1 LLLPAVLGDAGCE
14 AGGGGI
20 CDMGY
25 LLSYLAGLVRADYR
39 LIAAK
44 TP

>member
-1 LLLPAVLGDAGCE
+1 
-14 AGGGGI
+14 
-20 CDMGY
+20 MGY
-25 LLSYLAGLVRADYR
+25 LLSYLADLVRADYR